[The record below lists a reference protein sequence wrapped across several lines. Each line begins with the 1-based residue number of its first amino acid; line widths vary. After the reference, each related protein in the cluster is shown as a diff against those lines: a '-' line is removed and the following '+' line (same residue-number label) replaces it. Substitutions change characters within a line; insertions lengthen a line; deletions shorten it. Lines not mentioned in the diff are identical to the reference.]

1 MSSVD
6 YVLMF
11 CLQFGAMCVGRVA
24 SFLPSQH
31 GRRASSS
38 EVQATGT
45 AAVKRVTGT
54 SDTAAV
60 SLGSAFY
67 QSRHYSHY
75 SSHIAT
81 ISNELWYQLTLPSGN
96 FFRNWSVLLVS
107 PNTNC
112 GGSDTTLILAPLYW
126 AAMSALYARKFS
138 GKVYNVYKTKHHTI
152 HQFLSYSH
160 FVQLKAN

>member
-1 MSSVD
+1 MYWCFACNLALCASAVSLVSFHRSTAA
-6 YVLMF
+6 VP
-11 CLQFGAMCVGRVA
+11 VA
-24 SFLPSQH
+24 QT
-31 GRRASSS
+31 

-45 AAVKRVTGT
+45 AAVPRVTRT

-107 PNTNC
+107 PNTNS